1 MTADKVIEAYNVYN
15 AISEV
20 LTMYRKTRRNSSKDE
35 FAQYIGVTQTW
46 MNENING
53 FRFMNTGDIIL
64 LNAYKNLKDQYEK
77 KGIVGL
83 KQKDIIIDSIF
94 IVRDVINKE
103 KEEKENNVSL
113 LTKNSGI
120 FSKVQV
126 EIGNLEKRVEHKGV

>member
-1 MTADKVIEAYNVYN
+1 M
-15 AISEV
+15 
-20 LTMYRKTRRNSSKDE
+20 
-35 FAQYIGVTQTW
+35 
-46 MNENING
+46 
-53 FRFMNTGDIIL
+53 
-64 LNAYKNLKDQYEK
+64 
-77 KGIVGL
+77 GL

-120 FSKVQV
+120 FTKVQV

>member
-1 MTADKVIEAYNVYN
+1 MIEP
-15 AISEV
+15 
-20 LTMYRKTRRNSSKDE
+20 
-35 FAQYIGVTQTW
+35 
-46 MNENING
+46 
-53 FRFMNTGDIIL
+53 
-64 LNAYKNLKDQYEK
+64 KNLKDQYEK